1 MSHYHSH
8 CCSTPHGYGH
18 PHWDHHSGCMGVYLY
33 YVPVPYP
40 IMPAVSDCHHSQ
52 VMTQELE
59 ADPAAPRDAIIGGFA
74 AAHLTLET
82 YVEAGAAA
90 PEVKVTV
97 VQNGTSTTTTSSGL
111 PEGYQMDGEF
121 LTLDPGAKITVE
133 VVDAIARLRW
143 CETVCC

>member
-8 CCSTPHGYGH
+8 CCSPGHGYG
-18 PHWDHHSGCMGVYLY
+18 DHHWGQPPGCAGVYLY

-40 IMPAVSDCHHSQ
+40 AMPAAPGCHVPQ
-52 VMTQELE
+52 VMPQELT
-59 ADPAAPRDAIIGGFA
+59 ADPAAPGETIVGGFSGVR
-74 AAHLTLET
+74 LTLET

-97 VQNGTSTTTTSSGL
+97 VKDGTSTTTTSGGL
-111 PEGYQMDGEF
+111 PEGYQMDEEF
-121 LTLDPGAKITVE
+121 LALDPGAKVTLE

-143 CETVCC
+143 CETVCR